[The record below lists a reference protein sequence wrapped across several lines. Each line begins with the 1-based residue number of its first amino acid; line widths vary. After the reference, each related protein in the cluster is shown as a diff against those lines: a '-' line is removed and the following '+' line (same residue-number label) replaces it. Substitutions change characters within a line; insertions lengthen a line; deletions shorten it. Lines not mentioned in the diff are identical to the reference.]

1 MWGLNA
7 GDFLELTSVVAVLV
21 LLEGLLSADNA
32 LVLAVMVRHL
42 PKEQQKRALR
52 YGVIGA
58 FGFRLIAVL
67 FASILLR
74 YWVVKA
80 AGGVYLLW
88 IASSHLLFGDDD
100 ESERKG
106 RFGSSFWGTVIGVEL
121 TDIIF
126 SVDSILAAIASAE
139 GLEDQLGAI
148 VLFTVPAFG
157 VVVDIK
163 LLVIYIGGVLGI
175 IAMRFIAGY
184 FLILLDKFHGLAI
197 GAYYLV
203 GWIGLKLLGGGFYD
217 ALHPNPKYYIPPPH
231 TWREQIP
238 AWVNRLPLDMSDE
251 VFWSGMGLLVMASL
265 LYRPKQSPI
274 EGSVVQNEPIP
285 GLGPVPENDGVTDP
299 APDPDSDPSFQPT
312 VIPTTTDPS

>member
-1 MWGLNA
+1 MWGIDA
-7 GDFLELTSVVAVLV
+7 ADFLELTSVVAVLV

-42 PKEQQKRALR
+42 PKQQQKRALR

-58 FGFRLIAVL
+58 FVFRLIAVL

-74 YWVVKA
+74 YWIVKA

-88 IASSHLLFGDDD
+88 IAGSHLLVGDGED
-100 ESERKG
+100 SERKT
-106 RFGSSFWGTVIGVEL
+106 RFGSGFWGTVVGVEL

-139 GLEDQLGAI
+139 GLEDELGAK
-148 VLFTVPAFG
+148 VLLTIPALDL
-157 VVVDIK
+157 VIDVK

-175 IAMRFIAGY
+175 IAMRFVAGY

-203 GWIGLKLLGGGFYD
+203 GWIGIKLLGGGFYD
-217 ALHPNPKYYIPPPH
+217 ALHPNPKYFVPAPGG
-231 TWREQIP
+231 WREQVP
-238 AWVNRLPLDMSDE
+238 AWAYRLPLDMSDII
-251 VFWSGMGLLVMASL
+251 FWTGMGLLVLASL
-265 LYRPKQSPI
+265 LYKPKQGPSPV
-274 EGSVVQNEPIP
+274 EGSVVQTESIP
-285 GLGPVPENDGVTDP
+285 GLGPIP
-299 APDPDSDPSFQPT
+299 ASETESTPST
-312 VIPTTTDPS
+312 SETA